1 MLNNCQSILLSLE
14 KVTKHWKRTSSSATV
29 NFVLINILETKKK
42 VYMEPENL
50 YDILYPLVI
59 CLLPKD
65 FPTAVE
71 WNSVSDLSDPF
82 LCFMWEN
89 DYCSQVSF

>member
-1 MLNNCQSILLSLE
+1 MLNNCPSILLSLE
-14 KVTKHWKRTSSSATV
+14 KVTLKENTQLSHS

-71 WNSVSDLSDPF
+71 
-82 LCFMWEN
+82 
-89 DYCSQVSF
+89 